1 LKKHRILHLT
11 GSFNQGGTERQAI
24 ETVRGLIAA
33 DEFDIR
39 LATLNLD
46 GPLLA
51 EARDLT
57 AEPINAFPID
67 SFMSR
72 SFVRAVAACSRLIK
86 DDDIDLIHSH
96 DFYTNIF
103 AAAVGAFAGVAVRV
117 ASKRET
123 FGMRSPRQESVEN
136 FAFKHADAIVA
147 NSLAVKEMLVERGI
161 AGEKISVIYNSLDT
175 TRFENANANGIRSEL
190 RLPEDLP
197 LITLVANL
205 RHDVKNV
212 PMFLRA
218 ARKVVE
224 TTPAHFVIAGEGPL
238 EAELKAQASS
248 FGIGERVSFIGR
260 SMKVPELLSASF
272 AGVLTSNA
280 EGFSNSIIEYMAAGK
295 PVVATRVGGAAEV
308 ISEGVTGFLV
318 EADDSDR
325 MAEHLITLLKSP
337 DEATRIGERA
347 RSLVK
352 ERFAKPRQ
360 IEILSALYRQRLR
373 EAFL

>member
-1 LKKHRILHLT
+1 MKEHRVLHFT

-24 ETVRGLIAA
+24 ETVRGLVAA

-39 LATLNLD
+39 LATLNLE

-57 AEPINAFPID
+57 AEPIHAFPID

-72 SFVRAVAACSRLIK
+72 SFVRAVAACGRLIK
-86 DDDIDLIHSH
+86 DEDIDLIHSH

-103 AAAVGAFAGVAVRV
+103 AATVGAFSGVAVRV

-123 FGMRSPRQESVEN
+123 FGMRSRRQESVEN

-147 NSLAVKEMLVERGI
+147 NSSAVKEMLVEHGI
-161 AGEKISVIYNSLDT
+161 AGERISVIYNSLDT
-175 TRFENANANGIRSEL
+175 SRFENASANGIRSEL
-190 RLPEDLP
+190 HLPEKLP

-218 ARKVVE
+218 AKKVNE

-238 EAELKAQASS
+238 EAELKELAASL
-248 FGIGERVSFIGR
+248 GIAGEVSFVGR

-295 PVVATRVGGAAEV
+295 PIVATRVGGAAEV
-308 ISEGVTGFLV
+308 ISEGETGFLV
-318 EADDSDR
+318 EANDSER
-325 MAEHLITLLKSP
+325 LAEHLITLLKSP
-337 DEATRIGERA
+337 DEAVRLGERG

-360 IEILSALYRQRLR
+360 IEALSEIYRRKLR